1 MDKGEYMSVK
11 SKVELAMEIARRA
24 HKGQLDRLGEDYIK
38 HPMRVHRNLLT
49 HPAFLTLDPQTREDL
64 EVAALLH
71 DVIEDSGKGPGS
83 ERFTKEDLLKLGF
96 TPRSIEL
103 TDLLTRKDHIPAD
116 EYYADIYN
124 DEHAKLVKWSD
135 ISDNRNVDRVAKLND
150 ADAARLKD
158 RYEHALSIIVMSETD
173 KTWLHDAMRLPVDIE
188 WELANESAEAESDL
202 PGYSDVYPA
211 ADPEP
216 ETSEDEEEG

>member
-1 MDKGEYMSVK
+1 MNEK
-11 SKVELAMEIARRA
+11 SRVDLALEIATKA
-24 HKGQLDRLGEDYIK
+24 HLGQTDKLGANYID
-38 HPMRVHRNLLT
+38 HPLRVHRNLLS
-49 HPAFLTLDPQTREDL
+49 HPEYQALDQQSQDDCQ
-64 EVAALLH
+64 VAALLH

-103 TDLLTRKDHIPAD
+103 TELLTRKDHIPAD
-116 EYYADIYN
+116 EYYADIDN

-135 ISDNRNVDRVAKLND
+135 IADNRNVERVAKLND

-158 RYEHALSIIVMSETD
+158 RYEHALSIIVMSEAD

-202 PGYSDVYPA
+202 PGYSEVYPA
-211 ADPEP
+211 TDPEP
-216 ETSEDEEEG
+216 ETSGDEEEG